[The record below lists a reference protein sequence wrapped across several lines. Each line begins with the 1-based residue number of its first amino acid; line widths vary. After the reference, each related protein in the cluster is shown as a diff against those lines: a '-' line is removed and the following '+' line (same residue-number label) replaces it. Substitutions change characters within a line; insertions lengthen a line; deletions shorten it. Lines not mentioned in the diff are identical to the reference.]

1 MNNFIKIN
9 LLGSPKIIYNNNN
22 ITDKLSHKAAGILY
36 FICSNGKT
44 NREKVAY
51 TFWEGSSKDAA
62 RYNLRY
68 NLWSMNK
75 IFKNAN
81 KEEEPLLEW
90 NKSYL
95 YINKNYDFEID
106 IKEYN
111 NEIKKDD
118 IDLRSLMRLKS
129 LYKGE
134 FLEGF
139 YLKESFSFN
148 DWIFYEREKYQKKHI
163 KVLKN
168 LLNIYKEQKNYDKAI
183 SILEEMLRINSLD
196 EDLYVSLIKIYIEKG
211 DRISALQEYNRC
223 IHVLRQELNIS
234 PKESTEKLLKIIK
247 NKSYNK
253 EVTKDINS
261 GDITRLTKDDVDYLE
276 NIKDEQYGDILK
288 IKCIP
293 IENLNYCFMASLIDK
308 ILDYYDE
315 NFLSGARSG
324 IWNDIYRINTRAA
337 NFITENFSIDSIETE
352 RNRLYYSLLE
362 LLFYM
367 SKENKITIIIEN
379 LHFMD
384 KYSFDFIKF
393 LLFKNN
399 KMNIDIMFTCN
410 DNDSKLVDIEQYF
423 NISKLLK

>member
-148 DWIFYEREKYQKKHI
+148 DWIFYEREKYTYKH
-163 KVLKN
+163 
-168 LLNIYKEQKNYDKAI
+168 
-183 SILEEMLRINSLD
+183 
-196 EDLYVSLIKIYIEKG
+196 
-211 DRISALQEYNRC
+211 
-223 IHVLRQELNIS
+223 
-234 PKESTEKLLKIIK
+234 
-247 NKSYNK
+247 
-253 EVTKDINS
+253 
-261 GDITRLTKDDVDYLE
+261 
-276 NIKDEQYGDILK
+276 
-288 IKCIP
+288 
-293 IENLNYCFMASLIDK
+293 
-308 ILDYYDE
+308 
-315 NFLSGARSG
+315 
-324 IWNDIYRINTRAA
+324 
-337 NFITENFSIDSIETE
+337 
-352 RNRLYYSLLE
+352 
-362 LLFYM
+362 
-367 SKENKITIIIEN
+367 
-379 LHFMD
+379 
-384 KYSFDFIKF
+384 
-393 LLFKNN
+393 
-399 KMNIDIMFTCN
+399 
-410 DNDSKLVDIEQYF
+410 
-423 NISKLLK
+423 